1 MEVVIEGMEGLV
13 GRMELE
19 SEREKDRHSLA
30 GEDSPVV
37 VDSLVDGE
45 VRHMVVGE
53 GEECWRSSE
62 QKDIAGLLEHSWVEE
77 GIEAG
82 RSPAD
87 RAVVEDDSRPVVG
100 HHRSNCCL
108 TL

>member
-1 MEVVIEGMEGLV
+1 MEVVVEGMEDLV
-13 GRMELE
+13 DRMVLE

-37 VDSLVDGE
+37 VGSLVDGE
-45 VRHMVVGE
+45 VRHMVAGE

-62 QKDIAGLLEHSWVEE
+62 QKGIAGFLEHSWAEE
-77 GIEAG
+77 GIVAG
-82 RSPAD
+82 HSSVD
-87 RAVVEDDSRPVVG
+87 HAVVEDDSRPVVG
-100 HHRSNCCL
+100 HCRSNRCL